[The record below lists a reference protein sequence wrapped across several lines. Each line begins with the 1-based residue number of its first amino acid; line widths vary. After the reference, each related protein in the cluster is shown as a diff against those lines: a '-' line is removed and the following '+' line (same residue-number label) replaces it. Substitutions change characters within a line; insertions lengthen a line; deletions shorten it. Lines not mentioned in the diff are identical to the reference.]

1 MAMIGCAPLVALVLI
16 VFGVLLLLENLGVA
30 DDLVGRYWPV
40 ILIIVG
46 LASLFNI
53 YRLRVRFRRFRRRW
67 PPDIEE

>member
-16 VFGVLLLLENLGVA
+16 FFGVLLLLENLGVA
-30 DDLVGRYWPV
+30 DGLVGRYWPV
-40 ILIIVG
+40 VLIILG

-67 PPDIEE
+67 PPDMDE